1 MRVGIVLLVLTV
13 STQGSIK
20 LLANI
25 AEHKLNLLEAIL
37 DAKVRLLS
45 GLGNHILDQ
54 VENKAHILGNL
65 GRTALDT
72 VGDVVDAKEDL
83 VYEIADVLGSSV
95 PRLGSALYNTGA
107 RKFEAK
113 TRLVGGVKD
122 ALVDTLYSK
131 LGLYPSNEP
140 IYPGITYPEPVYPE
154 PTYPGPNPIDDCTQE
169 VWETLPNGE
178 VVVVRK
184 NICGT
189 ETPVVQPTTTT
200 RRPTIST
207 TTRRPTPQTTTGRP
221 TTTTSDPCTQEVW
234 ETLPNGEVVVV
245 RKNVCGTET
254 TTSYK
259 PSTTTRPYIRP
270 TTTQKTTTTRRP
282 TTTTTT
288 DPCTQEVYETLPN
301 GEIVVVRKNICGT
314 ETTTPKTTSTT
325 PYAQP
330 STTRRTTTQTTTSDP
345 CTQEVYETLPSGEIV
360 VVRKNICGTE
370 TTTPK
375 TTSTTPYAQPS
386 TTRRTTTQTTTSD
399 PCTQEV
405 YETLPSG
412 EIVVV
417 RKNICGTETTTPKT
431 TSTTPYARPTTTR
444 RTTTTT
450 TTDPCTQEVWETLP
464 SGEVVVIRKN
474 ICNTD
479 ETTTTTTTT
488 TFPFLETSGVV
499 NTDSCTQE
507 IWEKL
512 PNSQFLVVR
521 RNICRADFDRRR
533 RDVSDDYCTAEVY
546 EKLDNGEFVVIRR
559 NTCHSACFRDIEV
572 NMFFEI
578 LNEISYFFSIF

>member
-20 LLANI
+20 LLADI

-54 VENKAHILGNL
+54 VENKANILGNL

-83 VYEIADVLGSSV
+83 VYEIGDVLGSSV

-113 TRLVGGVKD
+113 TRLVGGIKD

-140 IYPGITYPEPVYPE
+140 IYPGIIYPEPIYPE
-154 PTYPGPNPIDDCTQE
+154 PTYPGPNPVDDCTQE

-207 TTRRPTPQTTTGRP
+207 TTRRPTPQTTTRRP
-221 TTTTSDPCTQEVW
+221 TTTTTSDPCTQEVW

-270 TTTQKTTTTRRP
+270 TTTQRTTTTRRP
-282 TTTTTT
+282 TT
-288 DPCTQEVYETLPN
+288 
-301 GEIVVVRKNICGT
+301 
-314 ETTTPKTTSTT
+314 
-325 PYAQP
+325 
-330 STTRRTTTQTTTSDP
+330 TTTSDP

-370 TTTPK
+370 TTTTK
-375 TTSTTPYAQPS
+375 TTSTTPY
-386 TTRRTTTQTTTSD
+386 
-399 PCTQEV
+399 V
-405 YETLPSG
+405 
-412 EIVVV
+412 
-417 RKNICGTETTTPKT
+417 
-431 TSTTPYARPTTTR
+431 RPTTTR

-450 TTDPCTQEVWETLP
+450 KTDPCTQEVWETLP
-464 SGEVVVIRKN
+464 NGEVVVVRKN

-479 ETTTTTTTT
+479 ETTTTTTT
-488 TFPFLETSGVV
+488 FPFLETTGVV

-572 NMFFEI
+572 NIFFEI
-578 LNEISYFFSIF
+578 LTEIFYFFSICIFLFSGK

>member
-20 LLANI
+20 LLADI

-54 VENKAHILGNL
+54 VENKANILGNL

-83 VYEIADVLGSSV
+83 VYEIGDVLGSSV

-113 TRLVGGVKD
+113 TRLVGGIKD

-140 IYPGITYPEPVYPE
+140 IYPGIIYPEPIYPE
-154 PTYPGPNPIDDCTQE
+154 PTYPGPNPVDDCTQE

-207 TTRRPTPQTTTGRP
+207 TTRRPTPQTTTRRP
-221 TTTTSDPCTQEVW
+221 TTTTTSDPCTQEVW

-270 TTTQKTTTTRRP
+270 TTTQITTTTRRP
-282 TTTTTT
+282 TTTTTS
-288 DPCTQEVYETLPN
+288 DPCTQEVYETLPS

-314 ETTTPKTTSTT
+314 ETTTTKTTSTT
-325 PYAQP
+325 PYVQP
-330 STTRRTTTQTTTSDP
+330 TTTRRTTTQTTTSDP

-370 TTTPK
+370 TTTTK
-375 TTSTTPYAQPS
+375 TTSTTPY
-386 TTRRTTTQTTTSD
+386 
-399 PCTQEV
+399 V
-405 YETLPSG
+405 
-412 EIVVV
+412 
-417 RKNICGTETTTPKT
+417 
-431 TSTTPYARPTTTR
+431 RPTTTR

-450 TTDPCTQEVWETLP
+450 KTDPCTQEVWETLP
-464 SGEVVVIRKN
+464 SGEVVVVRKN

-479 ETTTTTTTT
+479 ETTTTTTT
-488 TFPFLETSGVV
+488 FPFLETTGVV

-572 NMFFEI
+572 NIFFEI
-578 LNEISYFFSIF
+578 LTEIFYFFSICIFLFSGK